1 MESKKEI
8 KEAKD
13 LKEIS
18 EIVSKCTRCDL
29 YQTKIKDVPGVG
41 NPEAEI
47 MFIGEAPGKD
57 EDLKGEPF
65 VGAAGKFLTEMIES
79 IGMKRSDVYIANVV
93 KHRPPENR
101 DPYPEE
107 AKACEPYLERQIELI
122 QPKLIVFLGRHSMNR
137 FFPTFRISKVH
148 GTAFRKKS
156 ILKETGFQ
164 VYLALYHP
172 AAALYNNSMKE
183 TLISDF
189 NKIPKILEKINN
201 VGIVEN
207 EDTDSDGMNDL
218 IQERL
223 F

>member
-13 LKEIS
+13 LKEIAG
-18 EIVSKCTRCDL
+18 IVSKCTRCDL
-29 YQTKIKDVPGVG
+29 YQTKTKDVPGVG
-41 NPEAEI
+41 NPKAEI

-107 AKACEPYLERQIELI
+107 AKACFPYLEKQIELI
-122 QPKLIVFLGRHSMNR
+122 QPKLIVFLGRHAMNQ
-137 FFPTFRISKVH
+137 FFPTFRI
-148 GTAFRKKS
+148 
-156 ILKETGFQ
+156 
-164 VYLALYHP
+164 
-172 AAALYNNSMKE
+172 
-183 TLISDF
+183 
-189 NKIPKILEKINN
+189 
-201 VGIVEN
+201 
-207 EDTDSDGMNDL
+207 
-218 IQERL
+218 
-223 F
+223 